1 MTNENIFKHRG
12 LNNLSSFAL
21 WKFAHIG
28 KKKKKKIAH
37 SVLRIISVLEQ
48 SLRAMLFFA
57 GWILIF

>member
-12 LNNLSSFAL
+12 LNNLSSFVL

-28 KKKKKKIAH
+28 KKKIAH
-37 SVLRIISVLEQ
+37 SMLPIVSVLQ
-48 SLRAMLFFA
+48 HSLRAMLVFA